1 MQLGGTRGGAARVE
15 AGKGVGEARRE
26 VGGGT

>member
-1 MQLGGTRGGAARVE
+1 MHAARWDQRRSSKG